1 MSLRRAARFSGVNPM
16 TDRIFAQRVPLTSGR
31 SPSRYSPGMPRY
43 TDRHAA
49 AGVRDALPG
58 LETWPSQYPGDY
70 EVFIT
75 IPEFTSICPKT
86 GLPDFATLTVT
97 YVPDRR
103 CVELKSLKEYV
114 AAYRSLGIF
123 NENVV
128 NRVLGDLVR
137 ALEPRRM
144 AVRGVF
150 TPRGGIQTTVEARFP
165 RTEARVEAG
174 PPPPTS
180 SSRGSRR
187 RSPEPSS
194 RRSGSGGR
202 PKAR

>member
-1 MSLRRAARFSGVNPM
+1 MRNG
-16 TDRIFAQRVPLTSGR
+16 IFAQGVPPTRRGR
-31 SPSRYSPGMPRY
+31 PPRYSPAMTRY

-49 AGVRDALPG
+49 SGVRDPLPS

-70 EVFIT
+70 EVVVT

-103 CVELKSLKEYV
+103 CVELKSLKEYIG
-114 AAYRSLGIF
+114 AYRSLGIF

-128 NRVLGDLVR
+128 NRVLSDLVR

-150 TPRGGIQTTVEARFP
+150 TPRGGIQTTVEARFL
-165 RTEARVEAG
+165 RTE
-174 PPPPTS
+174 PPAPTS
-180 SSRGSRR
+180 SARGPRR

>member
-1 MSLRRAARFSGVNPM
+1 MAP
-16 TDRIFAQRVPLTSGR
+16 P
-31 SPSRYSPGMPRY
+31 RYSPGMPRY

-49 AGVRDALPG
+49 SGVRDALPG
-58 LETWPSQYPGDY
+58 LETWLSQYAADY
-70 EVFIT
+70 EVAIT

-103 CVELKSLKEYV
+103 CVELSSL
-114 AAYRSLGIF
+114 

-165 RTEARVEAG
+165 RTETGVEARA
-174 PPPPTS
+174 PVTTS
-180 SSRGSRR
+180 ARGQRR
-187 RSPEPSS
+187 RSPAPSS
-194 RRSGSGGR
+194 RRSESGGR

>member
-1 MSLRRAARFSGVNPM
+1 
-16 TDRIFAQRVPLTSGR
+16 
-31 SPSRYSPGMPRY
+31 MPRY

-49 AGVRDALPG
+49 SGVRDALPR
-58 LETWPSQYPGDY
+58 LETWPSQYPADY
-70 EVFIT
+70 EVVIT

-86 GLPDFATLTVT
+86 GQPDFATLTVT

-103 CVELKSLKEYV
+103 CVELKSLKAYV
-114 AAYRSLGIF
+114 NAYRSLGVF

-128 NRVLGDLVR
+128 NRFLGDLVR
-137 ALEPRRM
+137 ALEPRRI

-165 RTEARVEAG
+165 RTV
-174 PPPPTS
+174 PPTLTS
-180 SSRGSRR
+180 SARGSRR